1 VQLDPHPRLL
11 GLALQQNS
19 LKVGS
24 NKFNIIFNIKNI
36 TIAIMINI
44 IKILFLNVIVKSK
57 TFWYRCAD
65 IPLNL
70 GFYIY
75 NVEKN
80 NTSRAT
86 WPPN

>member
-36 TIAIMINI
+36 NIAIIINI
-44 IKILFLNVIVKSK
+44 IKNLFLNQV
-57 TFWYRCAD
+57 
-65 IPLNL
+65 L
-70 GFYIY
+70 
-75 NVEKN
+75 
-80 NTSRAT
+80 
-86 WPPN
+86 

>member
-19 LKVGS
+19 FKVGS

-44 IKILFLNVIVKSK
+44 IKILFLNQV
-57 TFWYRCAD
+57 
-65 IPLNL
+65 L
-70 GFYIY
+70 
-75 NVEKN
+75 
-80 NTSRAT
+80 
-86 WPPN
+86 